1 MHSFFNGHAPGAE
14 VEERLTGHAQVL
26 KNGGILAAVLLLGSC
41 RSVTAPESS
50 FESPGVAARPAAHL
64 LDDAAR
70 AGRCLPGNTTAAD
83 SQMLPVGER
92 QVPVVYRLQSF
103 ADQRGLHFWLFLRPD
118 VRGDRPFYAPRTA
131 GGWQF
136 QTFLNIDRDAST
148 GYWDGYEFLT
158 RDSEVGLEPG
168 TLVVRRTEGGGG
180 PGGWGEEI
188 VRIPVRITPHFA
200 TFTVPLAAIGDDGVV
215 NFAIELYATVLGGD
229 DGQTPVA
236 SFFRYYTG
244 SSTLRMSRWSDPGH
258 SRRGTLTAVGHA
270 YTSLKCDDVMRAH

>member
-1 MHSFFNGHAPGAE
+1 MHSFFNGHAPWAE

-70 AGRCLPGNTTAAD
+70 AGSASLRTRRPPIPRD
-83 SQMLPVGER
+83 PYSR

-103 ADQRGLHFWLFLRPD
+103 ADQRGLHFWLFLRPER
-118 VRGDRPFYAPRTA
+118 RGDRPFYAPRTA

-158 RDSEVGLEPG
+158 RDSEVGLAPG
-168 TLVVRRTEGGGG
+168 TLVLRRTEGGGG

-188 VRIPVRITPHFA
+188 VRIPVRVTPHFA

-215 NFAIELYATVLGGD
+215 NFGIELYATVLGGD

-236 SFFRYYTG
+236 SFLRYYTG
-244 SSTLRMSRWSDPGH
+244 SSTLRSRG
-258 SRRGTLTAVGHA
+258 GLTQDIIAAEH
-270 YTSLKCDDVMRAH
+270 